1 MTDRPTKIIINC
13 STGER
18 EIIELTDAEIA
29 ERELMSQQAELDR
42 LEQEAK
48 AQRIADLKAS
58 AKQKLVSGE
67 PLTPEEA
74 DTLVL

>member
-1 MTDRPTKIIINC
+1 MTNRPTKVVINC
-13 STGER
+13 STGGR

-29 ERELMSQQAELDR
+29 ERELMSQQAEAER
-42 LEQEAK
+42 LEQEAE

>member
-1 MTDRPTKIIINC
+1 MTDRPTRIIIDC
-13 STGER
+13 STGTR
-18 EIIELTDAEIA
+18 EIVEFTDAEIA
-29 ERELMSQQAELDR
+29 EREAMAAQAELDR
-42 LEQEAK
+42 LEQEAE
-48 AQRIADLKAS
+48 AQRIADFKAS

>member
-1 MTDRPTKIIINC
+1 MTNRPTKVVINC

-29 ERELMSQQAELDR
+29 ERELMAEQAEAER
-42 LEQEAK
+42 LEREAEEQ
-48 AQRIADLKAS
+48 ALADLKAS

-67 PLTPEEA
+67 PLTEDEA
-74 DTLVL
+74 AVLVI